1 MWKFDRKPAVALG
14 ALGALVRRSPSRAAV
29 RERLAMFKFDRERT
43 IALGALVA
51 LVLGCALA
59 VAISIGSRSAAL
71 QEFAERQEMLSRLQ
85 VEVKR
90 HPDSHARLIAGKA
103 PAAAFIDAPTAG
115 LASAQLQA
123 YIEHVAAGQRAT
135 LISSGADSAARD
147 DAPDAIRLQATLE
160 LNLKSLQA
168 LLYQLESGTPYVFV
182 DTLTVQPST
191 ATARGED
198 PTLRLTIGVRA
209 LWRRGQV

>member
-1 MWKFDRKPAVALG
+1 
-14 ALGALVRRSPSRAAV
+14 
-29 RERLAMFKFDRERT
+29 MFKFDRERT

-71 QEFAERQEMLSRLQ
+71 QEFAERREMLSRLQ

-90 HPDSHARLIAGKA
+90 HPDSHAGLIAGEA

-115 LASAQLQA
+115 LASAGLKR

-135 LISSGADSAARD
+135 
-147 DAPDAIRLQATLE
+147 
-160 LNLKSLQA
+160 
-168 LLYQLESGTPYVFV
+168 
-182 DTLTVQPST
+182 
-191 ATARGED
+191 
-198 PTLRLTIGVRA
+198 
-209 LWRRGQV
+209 